1 MKYKREFYLFHY
13 FSIFMYMCMYCVCVY
28 LCIHVCIA
36 HMCIYECSLHMP
48 LSVSGCRGLRL
59 MSEVSLHC
67 PSNNSVKQL
76 SLKLTLTFAASAPTQ
91 FAVRI
96 LFLPSKARI
105 RVDHGACLPF
115 AWVLGIQTPVL
126 TLSWL
131 VL

>member
-13 FSIFMYMCMYCVCVY
+13 FSISCICVCIVY
-28 LCIHVCIA
+28 VYIRAFMCALHT
-36 HMCIYECSLHMP
+36 CIYECSLHMP

-76 SLKLTLTFAASAPTQ
+76 PLKLTLTFAASAPTQ
-91 FAVRI
+91 FALRI
-96 LFLPSKARI
+96 PFLPSKARI